1 MVKNTTQP
9 IESISKMTVAE
20 SKQLLVGDDNANLR
34 KQVNALI
41 TKLKSAV
48 VEAEREAK
56 KLKS

>member
-20 SKQLLVGDDNANLR
+20 LKQLLVGDDNANLR